1 MTPLPMAKT
10 IMAEF
15 AESTGLS
22 KPERPPRR
30 YLWTD
35 AFAVCNFLELYRQTD
50 DDHWRR
56 LALDLVDQVHHILG
70 RHRKDDPR
78 RGWLSGLGEEAGE
91 RHPTMGGLRIG
102 KPLKERDPSEP
113 QDDRLEWERDGQYYH
128 YLTKW
133 MHALERVS
141 RVTGDPKFNSWA
153 IELAKTA
160 HAAFVYTSWAGAK
173 RMYWKMSIDLSE
185 PLVLSMGHHDPLDGL
200 ITYRWLQKAASD
212 LSIAPEPGLDS
223 EIAELAA
230 LCKGINWAT
239 EDPLGIGGLLT
250 DAYRVARLMTEAG
263 MVGNRL
269 VSDLLGAS
277 LVGLEAYT
285 KARLE
290 KLPAEYRLAFR
301 ELGMSVGLHVIQ
313 RIRALIEKSDDIFLD
328 YEEIG
333 ATIDAF
339 EPFMYLR
346 EAIESFWMEPQNRK
360 SQTWIEHKDI
370 NSVMLATSLAP
381 DTYLKV

>member
-1 MTPLPMAKT
+1 
-10 IMAEF
+10 
-15 AESTGLS
+15 
-22 KPERPPRR
+22 
-30 YLWTD
+30 
-35 AFAVCNFLELYRQTD
+35 
-50 DDHWRR
+50 
-56 LALDLVDQVHHILG
+56 
-70 RHRKDDPR
+70 
-78 RGWLSGLGEEAGE
+78 
-91 RHPTMGGLRIG
+91 MGGLRIG
-102 KPLKERDPSEP
+102 KSLKERDPSEP

-200 ITYRWLQKAASD
+200 ITYRELQKTASD

-250 DAYRVARLMTEAG
+250 DAYRVAQLMTEAV
-263 MVGNRL
+263 MAGNRL

-301 ELGMSVGLHVIQ
+301 ELGMSIGLHVIQ
-313 RIRALIEKSDDIFLD
+313 RIRALIEKRDDMFPD

-333 ATIDAF
+333 TTIDAF
-339 EPFMYLR
+339 EPFMHLC
-346 EAIESFWMEPQNRK
+346 EAIETFWMEPQNRE

-370 NSVMLATSLAP
+370 SSVMLATSLAP